1 MPFFKSLHQNAENRD
16 FNLPDVVLTL
26 NSEITAASLNITII
40 NDNIPE
46 EMESF
51 ALGIE
56 GFSDFDI
63 DVRFPEPALIVI
75 EDDDQIILV
84 LQSQSMCILGTVV
97 SVYFM
102 RCL

>member
-1 MPFFKSLHQNAENRD
+1 M
-16 FNLPDVVLTL
+16 LTL
-26 NSEITAASLNITII
+26 NSEITEASFNITIV
-40 NDNIPE
+40 NDGIPE

-75 EDDDQIILV
+75 EDDDQILV